1 VADRAFPERWH
12 DGRIPRWARAV
23 RLPARRAR
31 AWPGSAASSSGCAW
45 DWRCGT
51 GAVPLLA
58 QQDRRYRVS
67 PGLMRPEAGPAP
79 DPPCRG
85 MPSGRPHSDT
95 AAARRPGDASL
106 LTEALDDLAE
116 GDGDHLVTG
125 RIGVDVRPD
134 GRQSAHPGALTD
146 PGGVERHG
154 AHAWERGGVRE
165 VRRAEGGLHVSDR
178 NAEGPEAGV
187 EQRVEGDVEVDASGA
202 CRHFRWRHPPGTGP
216 FCGRQQPIGSA
227 GPCRS
232 CAARGGVGWGARRPG

>member
-1 VADRAFPERWH
+1 MARWPDPAVGTGRA
-12 DGRIPRWARAV
+12 
-23 RLPARRAR
+23 PA
-31 AWPGSAASSSGCAW
+31 GAASTGLAGFCGIEQRLCVGLALRNRRRSAPRAARSS
-45 DWRCGT
+45 
-51 GAVPLLA
+51 VPG
-58 QQDRRYRVS
+58 QPRVD
-67 PGLMRPEAGPAP
+67 EAGGRPRPGPA
-79 DPPCRG
+79 CRG

-232 CAARGGVGWGARRPG
+232 CAARGGVRGGPGKVQA

>member
-1 VADRAFPERWH
+1 
-12 DGRIPRWARAV
+12 
-23 RLPARRAR
+23 
-31 AWPGSAASSSGCAW
+31 
-45 DWRCGT
+45 
-51 GAVPLLA
+51 
-58 QQDRRYRVS
+58 
-67 PGLMRPEAGPAP
+67 
-79 DPPCRG
+79 

-134 GRQSAHPGALTD
+134 GRRSAHPGAFTD
-146 PGGVERHG
+146 PGGVARHG

-187 EQRVEGDVEVDASGA
+187 EQRVEGDVEVDASGPA
-202 CRHFRWRHPPGTGP
+202 GTSGGAIRPGPPVLRAAAADRLGRALPVLCR
-216 FCGRQQPIGSA
+216 A
-227 GPCRS
+227 
-232 CAARGGVGWGARRPG
+232 GWGA